1 VKYLKALFGA
11 SLKAPDRCAIKTV
24 VRGNG
29 QCVAAYGRRMA
40 PRVAIIG
47 AGMSGLCMAIK
58 LQAAG
63 IESYTVF
70 EQAADVGGTCRD
82 NTYPGLH
89 CDVPS
94 RYYSYSFRPNSEWSK
109 FQSPG
114 PEIQRYFRTCADEHS
129 IGSHIRF
136 DTKVTDAQ
144 YRDGKWWLGTTGGEE
159 LFDVLITATGLL
171 RLPRLPNIPGRDSF
185 VGKAFHSSQWDH
197 STPLRDKRIGLIGT
211 GSTGVQIIAE
221 LGGNVRALTV
231 FQRSAQWIFPWP
243 NFRYKPVTEA
253 LMRRWS
259 AFNRAGHTFWGW
271 CFRTVLGRATV
282 EPGWQRRLVDTI
294 CRLNLWLSVRD
305 RGLRKKLTPAD
316 KPMCKRQIFA
326 SRYYQSVQQPGVE
339 VVTDDIVRIEPHGV
353 ATADGALHEVDLLV
367 FATGFD
373 FHAYVNPLRIVGE
386 NGASLEQVWADGPH
400 AYRSI
405 GVPGFP
411 NFFMLMGP
419 YSPVG
424 SDSLVP
430 IAENQADFIM
440 WWIKQICDGH
450 VISVAPTD
458 VATKE
463 YNDKM
468 QAAMPNTTWV
478 TGCRSWY
485 LGKSGVPELFPWRP
499 ERYTELLAERDR
511 TAFEVR
517 TP

>member
-1 VKYLKALFGA
+1 
-11 SLKAPDRCAIKTV
+11 
-24 VRGNG
+24 
-29 QCVAAYGRRMA
+29 
-40 PRVAIIG
+40 
-47 AGMSGLCMAIK
+47 
-58 LQAAG
+58 
-63 IESYTVF
+63 
-70 EQAADVGGTCRD
+70 
-82 NTYPGLH
+82 
-89 CDVPS
+89 
-94 RYYSYSFRPNSEWSK
+94 
-109 FQSPG
+109 
-114 PEIQRYFRTCADEHS
+114 
-129 IGSHIRF
+129 
-136 DTKVTDAQ
+136 
-144 YRDGKWWLGTTGGEE
+144 
-159 LFDVLITATGLL
+159 
-171 RLPRLPNIPGRDSF
+171 
-185 VGKAFHSSQWDH
+185 
-197 STPLRDKRIGLIGT
+197 LRDTRIGLIGT

-221 LGGNVRALTV
+221 LGGNVRGLTV

-243 NFRYKPVTEA
+243 NFRYKPVTKA

-282 EPGWQRRLVDTI
+282 EPGWQRRFVDTL
-294 CRLNLWLSVRD
+294 CRLNLRLSVRD
-305 RGLRKKLTPAD
+305 RGLREKLAPAD

-353 ATADGALHEVDLLV
+353 ATADGAVHEVDLLV

-386 NGASLEQVWADGPH
+386 NGASLEQVWADGPQ

-440 WWIKQICDGH
+440 WWIKEIRDGH

-468 QAAMPNTTWV
+468 QAAMPNTVWV

-499 ERYTELLAERDR
+499 ERYTELLAERDL

-517 TP
+517 TQ